1 MSKIMGDINPA
12 EELLRGLTK
21 PAEPKTVTVKQDITK
36 EEGEPQTIVVKSE
49 TIESEPKTLVV
60 KSKKAEGKKK
70 KERKKYYRV
79 NLALTETLGETIKA
93 EAEKQNR
100 SVNNYIETILQEY
113 LSREEK

>member
-12 EELLRGLTK
+12 EELLKGFTK
-21 PAEPKTVTVKQDITK
+21 PAKPKAVTVKQDIIK
-36 EEGEPQTIVVKSE
+36 EEGEPQPVVIKGE
-49 TIESEPKTLVV
+49 KAKTEA
-60 KSKKAEGKKK
+60 KATGAKAEGKKK

-79 NLALTETLGETIKA
+79 NLALTETFGETIKA

-113 LSREEK
+113 IDREEK

>member
-12 EELLRGLTK
+12 EELLKGFTK
-21 PAEPKTVTVKQDITK
+21 PAKPKAVTVKQDIIK
-36 EEGEPQTIVVKSE
+36 EEGEPQPVVIKGE
-49 TIESEPKTLVV
+49 KAKTEA
-60 KSKKAEGKKK
+60 KATGAKAEGKKK
-70 KERKKYYRV
+70 GRKKYYRV

>member
-21 PAEPKTVTVKQDITK
+21 TEEPKAESKPKKKAKTK
-36 EEGEPQTIVVKSE
+36 TEAKATGA
-49 TIESEPKTLVV
+49 
-60 KSKKAEGKKK
+60 KAEGKK

-79 NLALTETLGETIKA
+79 NLALTEDLGETIKA

-100 SVNNYIETILQEY
+100 SVNNYIETILQEH
-113 LSREEK
+113 LNRKEKR

>member
-21 PAEPKTVTVKQDITK
+21 TEEPKA
-36 EEGEPQTIVVKSE
+36 
-49 TIESEPKTLVV
+49 ESKPKKKAKTEA
-60 KSKKAEGKKK
+60 KATGAKAEGKK

-79 NLALTETLGETIKA
+79 NLALTEDLGETIKA

-100 SVNNYIETILQEY
+100 SVNNYIETILQEH
-113 LSREEK
+113 LNGKEKR